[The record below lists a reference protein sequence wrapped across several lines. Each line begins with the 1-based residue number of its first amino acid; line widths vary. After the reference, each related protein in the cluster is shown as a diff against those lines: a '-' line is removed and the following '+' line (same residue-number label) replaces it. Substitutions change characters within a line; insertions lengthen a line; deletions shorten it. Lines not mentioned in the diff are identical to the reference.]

1 MGIIPS
7 LICFAPCKI
16 LTVVGITLVQEK
28 NQRWGGGVQKIPQ
41 DWALKVE
48 RSKKGVKYRR
58 GPNSGSRSYKGEK
71 RGPNLEEG
79 PTQSMDE
86 LRKQFKE
93 RGYPQGNSK
102 LELESEKGK

>member
-1 MGIIPS
+1 M
-7 LICFAPCKI
+7 
-16 LTVVGITLVQEK
+16 
-28 NQRWGGGVQKIPQ
+28 
-41 DWALKVE
+41 E
-48 RSKKGVKYRR
+48 RSKKGSNIEEDPTQGAEVIQ
-58 GPNSGSRSYKGEK
+58 ETK
-71 RGPNLEEG
+71 RGPNLEMG